1 MADRNFTGT
10 AGVKFNMMVLRVAF
24 LIALLLGLGSML
36 HIFRFTIVTLDL
48 HIAAGVIVAV
58 VIWFLAISLGQ
69 RKLKGTGSLWTAAI
83 LMLIGGIVGLVF
95 SIHSV
100 AWGTAHLIIMV
111 VAMILAEIGASTA
124 IRS

>member
-58 VIWFLAISLGQ
+58 VIWFLAISLGR

-83 LMLIGGIVGLVF
+83 LMLIGTQRHRCLMDRCHPHAYRRYCGSSFLD
-95 SIHSV
+95 
-100 AWGTAHLIIMV
+100 T
-111 VAMILAEIGASTA
+111 
-124 IRS
+124 